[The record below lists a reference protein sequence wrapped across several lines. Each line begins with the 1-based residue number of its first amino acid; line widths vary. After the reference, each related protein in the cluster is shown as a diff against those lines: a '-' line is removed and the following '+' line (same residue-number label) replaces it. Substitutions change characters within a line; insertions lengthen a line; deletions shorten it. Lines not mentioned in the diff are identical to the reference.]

1 MVPKVE
7 ALVVKKKELSDADI
21 DKFGKK
27 DPEAYPWT
35 CQSCFL
41 FLFLLLHISK

>member
-1 MVPKVE
+1 LCCFIATTYCEEMVPKVE

-27 DPEAYPWT
+27 DPEAYP
-35 CQSCFL
+35 
-41 FLFLLLHISK
+41 